1 MCFPREW
8 KTDRALGFRLLM
20 GFGYELC
27 YQRDFDA
34 QWALLVRI
42 FLMRYSY
49 ACELI
54 FGHST
59 MFGWK
64 IGYRGA

>member
-1 MCFPREW
+1 M
-8 KTDRALGFRLLM
+8 DRALGFRLLM

-34 QWALLVRI
+34 QWALLAHI

-59 MFGWK
+59 A
-64 IGYRGA
+64 GYRGA